1 MEILVYILQILA
13 IVTPVIIAV
22 VAYLDRKSEK
32 RQKTLQDA
40 IFLILQGIECVG
52 ELSKCN
58 AYELQKMDIWHP
70 DTEKALKDYQT
81 FHNDLKQFQNKIA
94 SGAL

>member
-1 MEILVYILQILA
+1 MDIMTYITQTLA
-13 IVTPVIIAV
+13 VIAPVIIAV

-32 RQKTLQDA
+32 RQKVLQDA
-40 IFLILQGIECVG
+40 VFLILQGLECVG

-58 AYELQKMDIWHP
+58 AYELQKMDAYHP
-70 DTEKALKDYQT
+70 DTEKALADYQS